1 MARLWED
8 GYGFAVPVFCV
19 NRVKIPK
26 TTENRLTRTQ
36 RKVKIEEYNAFGA
49 KIMFKK
55 MKRMICSILAIVGVT
70 ACTAT
75 FSACETANPEVEM
88 KISFNG
94 KTYTLNYDLYR
105 KITPTTVNHFLA
117 LVENGYYDGL
127 CIHDYS
133 STSLKT
139 GVYTYE
145 NEELKYK
152 DYFTTVEKY
161 IPQSVWLDKDKT
173 RPTYTLYGEFEDNDF
188 SVENGALK
196 EEFGALVMCYESNN
210 DDTQVY
216 IARNSGGVATRAYE
230 YNSATSQFYISLATD
245 TKSVKD
251 KAVFATLDQE
261 SKDDLESLQAAI
273 VAFIESEYD
282 DENDFTTDKYGEISD
297 PIDGE
302 TEEEYSV
309 PNTPIVIEKI
319 TVKKY

>member
-1 MARLWED
+1 
-8 GYGFAVPVFCV
+8 
-19 NRVKIPK
+19 
-26 TTENRLTRTQ
+26 
-36 RKVKIEEYNAFGA
+36 
-49 KIMFKK
+49 

-75 FSACETANPEVEM
+75 FSACETSNPEVEM

-94 KTYTLNYDLYR
+94 KSYTLNYDLYR

-133 STSLKT
+133 TDALKT

-152 DYFTTVEKY
+152 DYFATVASY

-188 SVENGALK
+188 GVENGTLK
-196 EEFGALVMCYESNN
+196 DSFGALVMCYETKSG
-210 DDTQVY
+210 DDQVY
-216 IARNSGGVATRAYE
+216 VARNSGGLATRSYE
-230 YNSATSQFYISLATD
+230 YNSATSQFYISLKTTSA
-245 TKSVKD
+245 SVD
-251 KAVFATLDQE
+251 DECVFATLDE
-261 SKDDLESLQAAI
+261 NSKDDLESLQAAI
-273 VAFIESEYD
+273 TAFVESEYD
-282 DENDFTTDKYGEISD
+282 DEDDFTNDKYGELSD

-302 TEEEYSV
+302 TEVEYSV
-309 PNTPIVIEKI
+309 PSEPIVIEKI